1 MLAITWIFGSFW
13 SIIPFFS
20 ENQFV
25 IEGFQ
30 TSCSFDFID
39 QSLFNRIMIISANIF
54 GFFIPVFIII
64 LCYIFIIL
72 YFKKHNK
79 SINESNFIQSE
90 ANSSSNS
97 QESKTDKPSNNASNK
112 QSNSE
117 FFLMKIIYDS
127 IESIPV
133 IRLDLD
139 KSKLSISE
147 ISSLNRQSDNNASEV
162 NIPLR
167 LRFRNILSEKKKRK
181 ILKKE
186 LDVTKNII
194 LIIIAF
200 CLAWLL
206 FFFYIT

>member
-1 MLAITWIFGSFW
+1 LAITWIFGSFW

-20 ENQFV
+20 KNQFV
-25 IEGFQ
+25 IEGFK

-54 GFFIPVFIII
+54 GFIIPVFIII

-79 SINESNFIQSE
+79 SINESNLVESE

-97 QESKTDKPSNNASNK
+97 QESNTDKPSNDASNK
-112 QSNSE
+112 QPNSE
-117 FFLMKIIYDS
+117 SFLMKIIYDS
-127 IESIPV
+127 IASIPV

-147 ISSLNRQSDNNASEV
+147 MSTLNRQSDNNASEV
-162 NIPLR
+162 NIPLK
-167 LRFRNILSEKKKRK
+167 LRFRNILTEKKKRK

-206 FFFYIT
+206 FFFI

>member
-1 MLAITWIFGSFW
+1 
-13 SIIPFFS
+13 
-20 ENQFV
+20 
-25 IEGFQ
+25 
-30 TSCSFDFID
+30 
-39 QSLFNRIMIISANIF
+39 MIISANIF
-54 GFFIPVFIII
+54 GFIIPVFIII

-79 SINESNFIQSE
+79 SINESNLVESE

-97 QESKTDKPSNNASNK
+97 QESNTDKPSNDASNK
-112 QSNSE
+112 QPNSE
-117 FFLMKIIYDS
+117 SFLMKIIYDS
-127 IESIPV
+127 IASIPV

-147 ISSLNRQSDNNASEV
+147 MSTLNRQSDNNASEV
-162 NIPLR
+162 NIPLK
-167 LRFRNILSEKKKRK
+167 LRFRNILTEKKKRK

-206 FFFYIT
+206 FFFI